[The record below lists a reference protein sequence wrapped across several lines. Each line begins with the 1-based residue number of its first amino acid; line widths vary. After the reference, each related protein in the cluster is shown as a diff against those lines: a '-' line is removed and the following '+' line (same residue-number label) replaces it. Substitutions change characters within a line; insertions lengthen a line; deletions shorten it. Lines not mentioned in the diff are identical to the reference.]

1 MSSSTTIYRYLN
13 EDKIPIYNENRNI
26 RDRLKYNLDE
36 EYKMKIIEKNKKF
49 YKKKKEEFIKETL
62 KEFENYNKNIEEF
75 KLFLNDNYKDNLIK
89 KKLKIIN

>member
-13 EDKIPIYNENRNI
+13 EHKIPIYNENRNI

>member
-13 EDKIPIYNENRNI
+13 EDKIPIYNDNRNI
-26 RDRLKYNLDE
+26 RDRIKYNLDE
-36 EYKMKIIEKNKKF
+36 EYKMKINEKNKKF